1 MIFYQVYIAENIETG
16 QKYAKIINIE
26 GNFDGHEQMLFFR
39 ERIINF
45 K

>member
-1 MIFYQVYIAENIETG
+1 MIFYQVYIAE
-16 QKYAKIINIE
+16 KYAKIINIE